1 MIKFYYGPEA
11 EVLESYRVVPAPQ
24 ISINT
29 QLSYANDTIIG
40 YSYIISVN
48 GVISSLSQEYIESL
62 EDDLIYEEESPSSG
76 SLTSENELVL
86 IDESETILYANDPNS
101 IDQIRNI
108 RPILFG
114 IEYIRKLF
122 SRNGSALTIR
132 DDQNDNLLRAK
143 GGILKSINFNT
154 SSNQWT
160 SSCPYAIELEFNELE
175 INELVL
181 YSREIGIEFFAS
193 IWDLDSMKIMSKYTK
208 YAKLGSAVITDLELV
223 KQTRKYFEF
232 VIISTGMS
240 TEEEVVEAIKVGN
253 PDVIMHTN
261 STYPCPVEEL
271 NLNYIVY
278 LKQKYN
284 KEIGY
289 SGHELEL
296 STTYTAIGLG
306 ANWIERHITLDRNLW
321 GSDQKASIEPDEF
334 VKMVREI
341 RQIEKAL
348 VYEPQERILFESE
361 NTKKK
366 SLRKN

>member
-1 MIKFYYGPEA
+1 MVKFIAEIGINHNGNIEECKKLIMLSKIAGADFVKIQKRNPDICVPEH
-11 EVLESYRVVPAPQ
+11 Q
-24 ISINT
+24 KN
-29 QLSYANDTIIG
+29 
-40 YSYIISVN
+40 
-48 GVISSLSQEYIESL
+48 
-62 EDDLIYEEESPSSG
+62 
-76 SLTSENELVL
+76 
-86 IDESETILYANDPNS
+86 
-101 IDQIRNI
+101 
-108 RPILFG
+108 
-114 IEYIRKLF
+114 
-122 SRNGSALTIR
+122 
-132 DDQNDNLLRAK
+132 
-143 GGILKSINFNT
+143 ILKIT
-154 SSNQWT
+154 PWGEMT
-160 SSCPYAIELEFNELE
+160 YLEYKHKIEFNELE